1 MYGATPR
8 SADLDHLLAHG
19 PFPAALRAAI
29 GASGLSLERIRHR
42 LARRGLSVSVPTL
55 SLWQSGRRRPE
66 RAESLRV
73 LVGLEQVLEL
83 PSGSLGTLLGP
94 RKPRGRMPPG
104 ALAGQLVT
112 LSQHDQADI
121 DASGRLSSV
130 RARVV
135 LRAGGPGLERWP
147 VRWDV
152 QPGVAPKI
160 VADRNC
166 RVGSVEHDLD
176 RNRLTA
182 EFVLG
187 SPPASGEA
195 VIVEY
200 RATFPARAVAQEFVR
215 IFDRPV
221 RDYLLEARF
230 AVLPVRCARV
240 GDEEPDR
247 ELNPDSGGTVH
258 VAEADVAGRI
268 CIRWEP

>member
-1 MYGATPR
+1 MATGL
-8 SADLDHLLAHG
+8 SLTVDLDHPLVPG
-19 PFPAALRAAI
+19 PFPVALRAAI
-29 GASGLSLERIRHR
+29 GASGLSLDRIRHR
-42 LARRGLSVSVPTL
+42 LAQRGLSVSVPTL

-73 LVGLEQVLEL
+73 LAGLEQLLEL

-94 RKPRGRMPPG
+94 PKARGR
-104 ALAGQLVT
+104 AQVHTRAGQLVT
-112 LSQHDQADI
+112 LSQHDQAEI
-121 DASGRLSSV
+121 DAGGRLSSV
-130 RARVV
+130 RVRAV
-135 LRAGGPGLERWP
+135 LRAGGVGLDRWSS
-147 VRWDV
+147 RWGFE
-152 QPGVAPKI
+152 PGVAPRI

-166 RVGSVEHDLD
+166 RVGCVEHDLD

-182 EFVLG
+182 ELVLDA
-187 SPPASGEA
+187 PPAMGES

-200 RATFPARAVAQEFVR
+200 SATFPARPVAQGFVR

-230 AVLPVRCARV
+230 AMLPARCVCV

-247 ELNPDSGGTVH
+247 VLDPDSGGTVH

-268 CIRWEP
+268 GIRWEA

>member
-1 MYGATPR
+1 MHRATERP
-8 SADLDHLLAHG
+8 ADLDHLLAHG

-29 GASGLSLERIRHR
+29 VARGLSLDRLRHR

-73 LVGLEQVLEL
+73 LSGLEQVLEL
-83 PSGSLGTLLGP
+83 PAGALGTLLGP
-94 RKPRGRMPPG
+94 PRPRGRAPVRG
-104 ALAGQLVT
+104 RAGQLVT
-112 LSQHDQADI
+112 VSQHDQAEI
-121 DASGRLSSV
+121 DALGGLSSV

-135 LRAGGPGLERWP
+135 LRATGAGLDRWP
-147 VRWDV
+147 VRWHSE
-152 QPGVAPKI
+152 PGVAPKI

-176 RNRLTA
+176 HDRLTA
-182 EFVLG
+182 ELVLD
-187 SPPASGEA
+187 SPPAPGES

-200 RATFPARAVAQEFVR
+200 RATFPAHTGARQYVR

-230 AVLPVRCARV
+230 AELPAQCVRV
-240 GDEEPDR
+240 HGEESDR
-247 ELNPDSGGTVH
+247 ELVPDSGGTVH

-268 CIRWEP
+268 GIRWAP

>member
-1 MYGATPR
+1 MRPVAARP
-8 SADLDHLLAHG
+8 ADFDRLLTQG

-29 GASGLSLERIRHR
+29 GQSGLSLDRIRHR
-42 LARRGLSVSVPTL
+42 LARRGLTVSVPTL

-73 LVGLEQVLEL
+73 LAGLEQLLEL
-83 PSGSLGTLLGP
+83 PSGSLGALLGP
-94 RKPRGRMPPG
+94 PRPRGHGRP
-104 ALAGQLVT
+104 AGLVA

-121 DASGRLSSV
+121 DERGNLAAV

-135 LRAGGPGLERWP
+135 LRAGEAGAERWP

-152 QPGVAPKI
+152 SPGVTPKI

-176 RNRLTA
+176 RSRLTA
-182 EFVLG
+182 ELVLDAA
-187 SPPASGEA
+187 PAVGES

-200 RATFPARAVAQEFVR
+200 GATFPDRPVAREFVR
-215 IFDRPV
+215 VFDHPV

-230 AVLPVRCARV
+230 AELPARCVRLHD
-240 GDEEPDR
+240 GDPAR
-247 ELNPDSGGTVH
+247 ELLPDSGGTVH
-258 VAEADVAGRI
+258 VAEADAAGRVG
-268 CIRWEP
+268 IRWEP